1 MKKSVQILIIVLVVV
16 VAFSAGF
23 FLKQPQQ
30 QFDSCKSAYDNLV
43 NDDLCVGKFQEYWGM
58 DSVIGNVEYFD
69 FNWDEDLGNYGETKD
84 YVGGVEQRCYGQ
96 AQRQFI
102 ETGERENLIN
112 CFANQI
118 EIKDNILEI
127 QCGCFFG

>member
-1 MKKSVQILIIVLVVV
+1 MKKSVQILIIVIVAV
-16 VAFSAGF
+16 VAFSIGF
-23 FLKQPQQ
+23 LLKQPQQ
-30 QFDSCKSAYDNLV
+30 QFDSCKSAYDDLV
-43 NDDLCVGKFQEYWGM
+43 NNDLCVGKFQEYWGT

-69 FNWDEDLGNYGETKD
+69 FNWDEDLGSYGETKD
-84 YVGGVEQRCYGQ
+84 YIGGVEQRCYDQ

-102 ETGERENLIN
+102 ETEERESLIN